1 MSSGDK
7 GTRNMQQETRDCARG
22 SGMGGSAAQPL
33 FSELAEEDINY
44 FAGRGHIAT
53 YPKGELIIR
62 EGERSDHMYVIL
74 SGRVR
79 VFANN
84 SNGRKI
90 ILNIQEAGEY
100 FGEIALIDESPRSA
114 SVETL
119 EKSVLS
125 RLSRKDFEKCL
136 DERPDLAGSF
146 LSALTLRIR
155 YLTHSVKNLALND
168 VYHRVVY
175 TLEKLAE
182 DIDGERAIK
191 IPLTH
196 RDIAQ
201 MVGSSREMVTK
212 LMKELQNR
220 RCIEIRRKHR
230 IVLLRPFPESLS

>member
-1 MSSGDK
+1 
-7 GTRNMQQETRDCARG
+7 MQQQTRECASG
-22 SGMGGSAAQPL
+22 SGMAGASPAPL

-44 FAGRGHIAT
+44 FASKGKIAT
-53 YPKGELIIR
+53 YPKGELIVR
-62 EGERSDHMYVIL
+62 EGERSDHMYVII

-79 VFANN
+79 VFADNDNN
-84 SNGRKI
+84 RKI

-125 RLSRKDFEKCL
+125 KLSRQDFEKCI

-168 VYHRVVY
+168 VYHRVAY
-175 TLEKLAE
+175 TLGKLAE
-182 DIDGERAIK
+182 DVDGEKVIK

-212 LMKELQNR
+212 LMRELQKR
-220 RCIEIRRKHR
+220 ECIEIRRGHR
-230 IVLLRPFPESLS
+230 IILLKPFPESLN